1 MYKQYIS
8 LLSFLATLFLFLGCT
23 RDEVRTAG
31 VDKSQSNT
39 VYFSLRG
46 ANASAKTRSSLPVIA
61 EARESAINRLH
72 AIFFYSDSTK
82 SHIKGQFY
90 KTVECTP
97 TGVPGGYK
105 IENVLEGKYFFYL
118 VANASNDLVVQM
130 STKVNHEEEFFLLIE
145 KDLPGDVPNITNFLM
160 LSRRQVVETS
170 KSQAAV
176 IQSAIQLERAA
187 VRYDIYN
194 EVEGLVIDEIKFN
207 NRHTATYISAPVG
220 AGKKDEAYNAIRRL
234 AKSCTYKN
242 LNLVGDPTLTSEQSK
257 CIGRIYSYEY
267 LRTNEAWFDFY
278 GTLNGK
284 KFLDTPGI
292 VLQIQPERNKVYS
305 ITIKKVAGNDENPKS
320 PADRFA
326 FDLQIND
333 WSQGERVD
341 YTVPGSGEYEE
352 NPNGPDEK
360 PILGEDDLVKN
371 YLDYSVELPYASFNN
386 PYLVRRLR
394 YNSHDTYEDSN
405 NFKEVY
411 TLTKED
417 KVIYLKVRT
426 RENPVNTVVCSDPS
440 LKCEKESSREYGT
453 NTKLYQT
460 VYKITLPKLASY
472 SNPSVNASGSYVR
485 PKYKEFELTISNASG
500 HSQTLIIKH
509 GTPRLDLDYMAEKNL
524 APLPNFSFGNHK
536 TYNFSAST
544 NYQFAQEND
553 IEHTGFI
560 PPYIDVVNKL
570 KDITIDGKRYRLAR
584 SESEW
589 TSMLPVSDFYG
600 ESEEFM
606 SLPSMNKQGVRECE
620 LYSNVEYRQ
629 SRDASNYR
637 IVYAIKNS
645 TRYPELKTAY
655 RYEWVGKMKDW
666 RLYVQTYGLD
676 GFTWDPYILRY
687 SSSLKITSRRLGPN
701 FHGSVDNIAN
711 EAFWQTNTELDVN
724 REVPYAEEVNI
735 RTNRVCD
742 LVGGTEQNCRYAK
755 LLVPK
760 AGQATYF
767 VTEKLPFP
775 NGRTYPDGFTTIY
788 FDKFKSGTATPE
800 HLIDLRIVT
809 LDGTDL
815 LYKNTP
821 AQWQK
826 VNEERTIHRFFPIRL
841 IEIEP

>member
-8 LLSFLATLFLFLGCT
+8 LLSFLATLLLFLGCT
-23 RDEVRTAG
+23 KNEVRTTG
-31 VDKSQSNT
+31 VDKSQGNT

-46 ANASAKTRSSLPVIA
+46 ANANAKTRSSHPVIA

-97 TGVPGGYK
+97 TGTPGGYK

-130 STKVNHEEEFFLLIE
+130 STKVNHEEEFFLLTE

-176 IQSAIQLERAA
+176 MQSAIQLERAA

-194 EVEGLVIDEIKFN
+194 EVEGLVIDAIDFK

-234 AKSCTYKN
+234 AESCTYKN

-257 CIGRIYSYEY
+257 CVAKIYSYEY
-267 LRTNEAWFDFY
+267 LRTNEAWFNFH
-278 GTLNGK
+278 GTFNGK

-292 VLQIQPERNKVYS
+292 ILEIQPGRNKVYS
-305 ITIKKVAGNDENPKS
+305 ITIKKVTGNDEDPKS
-320 PADRFA
+320 PADRFVWN
-326 FDLQIND
+326 LQISD

-341 YTVPGSGEYEE
+341 FTVPGSGEYEE
-352 NPNGPDEK
+352 NPNGPDVK

-371 YLDYSVELPYASFNN
+371 YLDYSVELPYASFVN

-394 YNSHDTYEDSN
+394 YNNHDTYEDSN

-417 KVIYLKVRT
+417 KVIFLKVRT
-426 RENPVNTVVCSDPS
+426 RENPDNTVVSNDPS
-440 LKCEKESSREYGT
+440 LKCEKVSSKEYGT

-460 VYKITLPKLASY
+460 VYKITLPKLNVY
-472 SNPSVNASGSYVR
+472 SNPTVDPSGSYMR

-500 HSQTLIIKH
+500 YSQTLIIKH

-524 APLPNFSFGNHK
+524 APLPNFNFGSHK
-536 TYNFSAST
+536 NYNFSAST

-553 IEHTGFI
+553 ILHTGFI

-589 TSMLPVSDFYG
+589 KSMLPVVDFRG
-600 ESEEFM
+600 ERGEEFM
-606 SLPSMNKQGVRECE
+606 SLPSMNKQGVKEFK
-620 LYSNVEYRQ
+620 LYSDVEYRHSQ
-629 SRDASNYR
+629 NNYYR
-637 IVYAIKNS
+637 IIYAIKNS

-655 RYEWVGKMKDW
+655 RYEWVGEVNEW
-666 RLYVQTYGLD
+666 SYVTINGLA
-676 GFTWDPYILRY
+676 GFSWEPYSLENT
-687 SSSLKITSRRLGPN
+687 SLKITSRRLGPN
-701 FHGSVDNIAN
+701 FRGSVENIAN

-724 REVPYAEEVNI
+724 REIPYAEQVKI
-735 RTNRVCD
+735 STSRICD
-742 LVGGTEQNCRYAK
+742 GNEQNCYYAK
-755 LLVPK
+755 QLVPE
-760 AGQATYF
+760 AGEATHF

-775 NGRTYPDGFTTIY
+775 NGKTSPNTFTTI
-788 FDKFKSGTATPE
+788 KFRRLSRGKESSE
-800 HLIDLRIVT
+800 LLIDMSILP
-809 LDGTDL
+809 LDGSTGR
-815 LYKNTP
+815 LYSNTP
-821 AQWQK
+821 AEWQK
-826 VNEERTIHRFFPIRL
+826 VNEERTIYRFFPIRL

>member
-1 MYKQYIS
+1 MYKQYIF

-46 ANASAKTRSSLPVIA
+46 ANASAKTRSSFPVIA

-97 TGVPGGYK
+97 TGAPGGYK

-160 LSRRQVVETS
+160 LSRRQVVEPS

-194 EVEGLVIDEIKFN
+194 EVEGLVIDEIKFS

-284 KFLDTPGI
+284 KFLDTPSI
-292 VLQIQPERNKVYS
+292 VLKIQPERNKVYS

-352 NPNGPDEK
+352 NPNGPDVK

-411 TLTKED
+411 TLTKEN

-426 RENPVNTVVCSDPS
+426 RENPVNTVVSNDPS
-440 LKCEKESSREYGT
+440 LKCEKVSSKEYGT

-460 VYKITLPKLASY
+460 VYKITLPKLDSY
-472 SNPSVNASGSYVR
+472 SNPSVNAGGSYMP

-524 APLPNFSFGNHK
+524 APLPNFNFGSHK
-536 TYNFSAST
+536 NYNFSAST

-553 IEHTGFI
+553 ILHTGFI

-589 TSMLPVSDFYG
+589 KSMLPVIDFRG
-600 ESEEFM
+600 EKGEEFM
-606 SLPSMNKQGVRECE
+606 SLPSMNKQGVKEFK

-629 SRDASNYR
+629 SRDATNYR

-645 TRYPELKTAY
+645 TSYPELKTAY
-655 RYEWVGKMKDW
+655 RYEWVGEMNEWSDF
-666 RLYVQTYGLD
+666 TINGLA
-676 GFTWDPYILRY
+676 GFSWDPY
-687 SSSLKITSRRLGPN
+687 SSENTSLKITSRRLGPN
-701 FHGSVDNIAN
+701 FHGSIENIAN
-711 EAFWQTNTELDVN
+711 ETFWQTNTELDVN
-724 REVPYAEEVNI
+724 REIPYAEEVNI
-735 RTNRVCD
+735 STQGICD
-742 LVGGTEQNCRYAK
+742 GNGQNCYYRK

-760 AGQATYF
+760 AGEATYF

-775 NGRTYPDGFTTIY
+775 NGKTSPNTFTTIE
-788 FDKFKSGTATPE
+788 FKRFNRGKESSE
-800 HLIDLRIVT
+800 LLIDLSIRT
-809 LDGTDL
+809 FDGKDP

-821 AQWQK
+821 AEWQK
-826 VNEERTIHRFFPIRL
+826 VNEERTIYRFFPIRL

>member
-97 TGVPGGYK
+97 TGTPGGYK

-284 KFLDTPGI
+284 KFLDTPSI

-352 NPNGPDEK
+352 NPNGPDVK

-411 TLTKED
+411 TLTKEN

-426 RENPVNTVVCSDPS
+426 RENPVNTVVSNDPS
-440 LKCEKESSREYGT
+440 LKCEKVSSKEYGT

-536 TYNFSAST
+536 TYNFSASS

-553 IEHTGFI
+553 IKHTGFI

-589 TSMLPVSDFYG
+589 KSMLPVIDFRG
-600 ESEEFM
+600 EKGEEFM
-606 SLPSMNKQGVRECE
+606 SLPSMNKQGVKEFK
-620 LYSNVEYRQ
+620 LYSNVEYRH
-629 SRDASNYR
+629 SRDATNYR

-645 TRYPELKTAY
+645 TSYPELKTAY
-655 RYEWVGKMKDW
+655 RYEWVGEMNEWSDF
-666 RLYVQTYGLD
+666 TINGLA
-676 GFTWDPYILRY
+676 GFSWDPY
-687 SSSLKITSRRLGPN
+687 SSENTSLKITSRRLGPN
-701 FHGSVDNIAN
+701 FHGSIENIAN
-711 EAFWQTNTELDVN
+711 ETFWQTNTELDVN
-724 REVPYAEEVNI
+724 REIPYAEEVNI
-735 RTNRVCD
+735 STQGICD
-742 LVGGTEQNCRYAK
+742 GNGQNCYYRK

-760 AGQATYF
+760 AGEATYF

-775 NGRTYPDGFTTIY
+775 NGKTSPNTFTTIE
-788 FDKFKSGTATPE
+788 FKRFNRGKESSE
-800 HLIDLRIVT
+800 LLIDLRIRT
-809 LDGTDL
+809 FDGKDP

-821 AQWQK
+821 AEWQK
-826 VNEERTIHRFFPIRL
+826 VNEERTIYRFFPIRL

>member
-194 EVEGLVIDEIKFN
+194 EVEGLVIDEIKFS

-284 KFLDTPGI
+284 KFLDTPSI

-352 NPNGPDEK
+352 NPNGPDVK

-411 TLTKED
+411 TLTKEN

-426 RENPVNTVVCSDPS
+426 RENPVNTVVSNDPS
-440 LKCEKESSREYGT
+440 LKCEKVSSKEYGT

-472 SNPSVNASGSYVR
+472 SNPSVNAGGSYVR

-524 APLPNFSFGNHK
+524 APLPNFNFGSHK
-536 TYNFSAST
+536 NYNFSAST

-553 IEHTGFI
+553 ILHTGFI

-589 TSMLPVSDFYG
+589 KSMLPVIDFRG
-600 ESEEFM
+600 EKGEEFM
-606 SLPSMNKQGVRECE
+606 SLPSMNKQGVKEFK

-629 SRDASNYR
+629 SRDATNYR

-645 TRYPELKTAY
+645 TSYPELKTAY
-655 RYEWVGKMKDW
+655 RYEWVGEMNEWSDF
-666 RLYVQTYGLD
+666 TINGLA
-676 GFTWDPYILRY
+676 GFSWDPY
-687 SSSLKITSRRLGPN
+687 SSENTSLKITSRRLGPN
-701 FHGSVDNIAN
+701 FHGSIENIAN
-711 EAFWQTNTELDVN
+711 ETFWQTNTELDVN
-724 REVPYAEEVNI
+724 REIPYAEEVNI
-735 RTNRVCD
+735 STQGICD
-742 LVGGTEQNCRYAK
+742 GNGQNCYYRK

-760 AGQATYF
+760 AGEATYF

-775 NGRTYPDGFTTIY
+775 NGKTSPNTFTTIE
-788 FDKFKSGTATPE
+788 FKRFNRGKESSE
-800 HLIDLRIVT
+800 LLIDLRIRT
-809 LDGTDL
+809 FDGKDP

-821 AQWQK
+821 AEWQK
-826 VNEERTIHRFFPIRL
+826 VNEERTIYRFFPIRL

>member
-194 EVEGLVIDEIKFN
+194 EVEGLVIDEIKFS

-220 AGKKDEAYNAIRRL
+220 AGKKDEAYNAIRKL

-284 KFLDTPGI
+284 KFLDTPSI
-292 VLQIQPERNKVYS
+292 VLKIQPERNKVYS

-352 NPNGPDEK
+352 NPNGPDVK

-411 TLTKED
+411 TLTKEN

-426 RENPVNTVVCSDPS
+426 RENPVNTVISNDPS
-440 LKCEKESSREYGT
+440 LKCEKVSSKEYGT

-460 VYKITLPKLASY
+460 VYKITLPKLGSY

-500 HSQTLIIKH
+500 YSQTLIIKH

-524 APLPNFSFGNHK
+524 APLPNFNFGSHK
-536 TYNFSAST
+536 NYNFSAST

-553 IEHTGFI
+553 ILHTGFI

-589 TSMLPVSDFYG
+589 KSMLPVIDFRG
-600 ESEEFM
+600 EKGEEFM
-606 SLPSMNKQGVRECE
+606 SLPSMNKQGVKEFK

-629 SRDASNYR
+629 SRDATNYR

-645 TRYPELKTAY
+645 TSYPELKTAY
-655 RYEWVGKMKDW
+655 RYEWVGEMNEWSDF
-666 RLYVQTYGLD
+666 TINGLA
-676 GFTWDPYILRY
+676 GFSWDPY
-687 SSSLKITSRRLGPN
+687 SSENTSLKITSRRLGPN
-701 FHGSVDNIAN
+701 FRGSIENIAN
-711 EAFWQTNTELDVN
+711 ETFWQTNTELDVN

-735 RTNRVCD
+735 STQGICD
-742 LVGGTEQNCRYAK
+742 GNGQNCYYRK

-760 AGQATYF
+760 AGEATYF

-775 NGRTYPDGFTTIY
+775 NGKTSPNTFTTIE
-788 FDKFKSGTATPE
+788 FKRFNRGKESSE
-800 HLIDLRIVT
+800 LLIDLSIRT
-809 LDGTDL
+809 FDGKDP

-821 AQWQK
+821 AEWQK
-826 VNEERTIHRFFPIRL
+826 VNEERTIYRFFPIRL